1 MTSTLERLREKG
13 LGVPPP
19 DESRFETPAPTPMQ
33 QMETVANP
41 SSSFAERVRARQ
53 SLAEQG
59 QHMPSPTAIDR
70 SSREAFLAQQ
80 VGSETLA
87 QPGMTD
93 LLTRADLSL
102 SDTFEEKKTKFLS
115 KFPDGDFVQVFEPRS
130 DPSQR
135 NSTILFRRHP
145 NEEYA
150 ELDARVLDRAEFL
163 GDAADISG
171 ELPAA
176 AMEALFIRGGRI
188 GQQMWQATVGTLTG
202 DAIKEAIE
210 SARGFQKET
219 LPQVMSREA
228 TRAVLSA
235 AGAGATVA
243 VSGPINAVRGASTIA
258 LKPSARLAQRAAT
271 RFDMPPLLPGQVARS
286 PFLQK
291 MQGQA
296 SAIFKTVGDYVSAQ
310 QGAMARAMG
319 RLREGDVKKVLA
331 DELENL
337 FEEGK
342 DQIVK
347 AAMVAPNRTLT
358 EGGTAIQAGIAEWDD
373 FASMMTR
380 WAYRRAEQIEEP
392 KFNLTPLKAMAQEL
406 KAGIQGAREGG
417 GTIDISKLDP
427 KLERVVDSILALDPN
442 LPAVEINGL
451 ATTATDQLRALRTQL
466 WDLKMPDKGQ
476 IARQPEKDAGKL
488 YSALT
493 RVLRTPTNSNPEFA
507 AMWRKAD
514 ALASSRFS
522 AMEQLMVI
530 DAAKSETPALL
541 AKELIKPNQVDN
553 LRVLKGVMPD
563 SKWNEFQS
571 AVKAEMIAPQNID
584 GLTKRLDTFDEQTLN
599 MLLPKADQETLRLI
613 GQRIDQFK
621 QIGIKQAM
629 AQDATFAG
637 LIESLAVRND
647 TQSIARLVEESL
659 KRPKLRRSIRAGLME
674 RVWNQASSVNA
685 EGVRTVNA
693 NAIRDAIQS
702 LRQSGAIHFLDFGDI
717 RTLKN
722 LEVLAGLIPESAD
735 SGTSLVAASGVS
747 SVTRFSIEG
756 MHSAI
761 KHMTIGRILTSKW
774 LQRTLLG
781 SGKKPLPFKSLRN
794 FGSFLGRELQD
805 LPQGDQATMANIPPP
820 PVNPVLPAP
829 Q

>member
-1 MTSTLERLREKG
+1 MTGTLERLREKG
-13 LGVPPP
+13 LGSIPP
-19 DESRFETPAPTPMQ
+19 DESEFGTPAPTATEQ
-33 QMETVANP
+33 TETVMSP
-41 SSSFAERVRARQ
+41 SSSFVERTRARQ
-53 SLAEQG
+53 ALAEQG
-59 QHMPSPTAIDR
+59 QHMPAPATIDR

-102 SDTFEEKKTKFLS
+102 SDTFDEKRTKFLS

-135 NSTILFRRHP
+135 TSTILFRRHE
-145 NEEYA
+145 NEDYA
-150 ELDARVLDRAEFL
+150 ELDARVLDAAEFL

-171 ELPAA
+171 ELPAF

-188 GQQMWQATVGTLTG
+188 GKQMWQATIGTITG
-202 DAIKEAIE
+202 DAVKEAVE
-210 SARGFQKET
+210 SARGYQKET

-228 TRAVLSA
+228 ERAVLSA
-235 AGAGATVA
+235 AGAGATTV
-243 VSGPINAVRGASTIA
+243 VSGPINALRGASTIA
-258 LKPSARLAQRAAT
+258 LKPSARMAQRAAA

-296 SAIFKTVGDYVSAQ
+296 SAVFKTVGDYVSAQ

-319 RLREGDVKKVLA
+319 RLREGDVKKVLS
-331 DELENL
+331 DELETL
-337 FEEGK
+337 FQEGRN
-342 DQIVK
+342 QIIK
-347 AAMVAPNRTLT
+347 AATVAPNRSLT

-392 KFNLTPLKAMAQEL
+392 KFNITAVKALAQEL
-406 KAGIQGAREGG
+406 KAGVQGAAEGG
-417 GTIDISKLDP
+417 GTVSIRKLDP
-427 KLERVVDSILALDPN
+427 KLEGIVDSILALDPN
-442 LPAVEINGL
+442 LGAVSVNGL
-451 ATTATDQLRALRTQL
+451 ETRAVDQLRALRSQL
-466 WDLKMPDKGQ
+466 WDLKMPDSGQ

-493 RVLRTPTNSNPEFA
+493 RVLRTPTNTNPEFA

-514 ALASSRFS
+514 ALASARFS

-530 DAAKSETPALL
+530 EAGKNEAPALL
-541 AKELIKPNQVDN
+541 AQKLIQPNQVDN
-553 LRVLKGVMPD
+553 LRVLKDVMPD
-563 SKWNEFQS
+563 SKWAEFQAS
-571 AVKAEMIAPQNID
+571 VRAEMISPQNID
-584 GLTKRLDTFDEQTLN
+584 GLTKRLDTFDTPTLN
-599 MLLPKADQETLRLI
+599 ALLPQADQEALRLI
-613 GQRIDQFK
+613 GQRIDQFN
-621 QIGIKQAM
+621 QIGVKEAL

-637 LIESLAVRND
+637 LIETLAVKND
-647 TQSIARLVEESL
+647 TQSIARLVETSL

-674 RVWNQASSVNA
+674 RVWDSASSVNA
-685 EGVRTVNA
+685 EGVRTINGDAVRNA
-693 NAIRDAIQS
+693 VQE
-702 LRQSGAIHFLDFGDI
+702 LRKSGAIHFLELGDI

-722 LEVLAGLIPESAD
+722 LEVLARLIPEAAD
-735 SGTSLVAASGVS
+735 TGTSMAASQAVGAT
-747 SVTRFSIEG
+747 TRISMSGF
-756 MHSAI
+756 HATL
-761 KHMTIGRILTSKW
+761 KHMTIGRILTSKA
-774 LQRTLLG
+774 LQRVLLG
-781 SGKKPLPFKSLRN
+781 TGKRPLPFNSLRN

-805 LPQGDQATMANIPPP
+805 LPQGETTVADVPPP

-829 Q
+829 